1 MPKTPL
7 LRLNFLLLLRKRR
20 VIAISAGLIVVFVI
34 LTAMFAFGGKEHE
47 HPSQSGKDS
56 MPVNAKLE
64 GNGIQFETE
73 VVKPVLNGQS
83 YFVNYRLQREQARQ
97 EAKAML
103 SPLLN
108 SNVDKAREQAQVK
121 WLELTKKIEK
131 EEEIENFLKIKGFQD
146 LIADVNPDSIS
157 IIIYASSLTPNEV
170 SLIQDAVT
178 RITKIRLDKIS
189 ISYKK

>member
-1 MPKTPL
+1 
-7 LRLNFLLLLRKRR
+7 
-20 VIAISAGLIVVFVI
+20 
-34 LTAMFAFGGKEHE
+34 
-47 HPSQSGKDS
+47 
-56 MPVNAKLE
+56 
-64 GNGIQFETE
+64 
-73 VVKPVLNGQS
+73 
-83 YFVNYRLQREQARQ
+83 Q